1 MLPTSHRTDELW
13 RWGSFLPSA
22 SPPLGT
28 GGGGCTY
35 KEEYPCSSVLPIFTH
50 LNSCVRQSIHRHF
63 PNILAR
69 ELVSIVKVGA
79 TNLPLYRQFRK
90 SLRLQDVSVLSTKMK
105 IKMLLIIVQ
114 LISVLMIFHFL
125 NFNSYLL

>member
-1 MLPTSHRTDELW
+1 M
-13 RWGSFLPSA
+13 
-22 SPPLGT
+22 
-28 GGGGCTY
+28 
-35 KEEYPCSSVLPIFTH
+35 
-50 LNSCVRQSIHRHF
+50 
-63 PNILAR
+63 
-69 ELVSIVKVGA
+69 SIVKVEA
-79 TNLPLYRQFRK
+79 MNLPLYRQFRK

>member
-1 MLPTSHRTDELW
+1 M
-13 RWGSFLPSA
+13 
-22 SPPLGT
+22 
-28 GGGGCTY
+28 
-35 KEEYPCSSVLPIFTH
+35 
-50 LNSCVRQSIHRHF
+50 
-63 PNILAR
+63 
-69 ELVSIVKVGA
+69 SIVKVGA